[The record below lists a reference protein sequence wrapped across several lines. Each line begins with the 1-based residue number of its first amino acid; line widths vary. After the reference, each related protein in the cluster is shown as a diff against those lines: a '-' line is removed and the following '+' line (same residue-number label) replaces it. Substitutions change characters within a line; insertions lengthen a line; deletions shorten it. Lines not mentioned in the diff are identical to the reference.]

1 VKTALS
7 EEKEDE
13 AILEMAEEI
22 TNVVEE
28 GTETDEESEWE
39 DATPA
44 PGARAES
51 GPASA
56 IRREKAEHRPGDL
69 NHQAIEAVADEVA
82 EHLFAGLRVKT
93 GLSWRQEERVTL
105 WISLR
110 GRDADMLVGPRAQTL
125 NSVQYLFRTLLHH
138 RIEGDYNVVID
149 ADGYRKRQR
158 SSLESLA
165 RKKADQAVNTGRTIR
180 LRPMPA
186 HDRRVI
192 HMLLRRMSESRQ
204 KASAKVKTA
213 PSPSSPS
220 ANWINNDANAGR
232 LPGHRAHHTRSAARR
247 RTHPGGTA
255 SYAALTA
262 AALGRRVG
270 ILTSFETNLSLT
282 AFDGAVTIVN
292 YPAPSS
298 TTFENIYT
306 NGCRRQMIYT
316 VAAAPD
322 ARPDSPGVAAKSPGA
337 PWPGDGGM

>member
-1 VKTALS
+1 MVEDSMEITAPSVDEAIILGLTRMAVTRDDVVIETLDEGSRGFLGLGARQARVRLTRRPVGLVEVTRAPIPAAPVEPTPVAPPPAPVAEPVTSRPAVKTALS

-192 HMLLRRMSESRQ
+192 HMLLRQDERVQTESIG
-204 KASAKVKTA
+204 KGE
-213 PSPSSPS
+213 
-220 ANWINNDANAGR
+220 N
-232 LPGHRAHHTRSAARR
+232 RA
-247 RTHPGGTA
+247 
-255 SYAALTA
+255 
-262 AALGRRVG
+262 
-270 ILTSFETNLSLT
+270 I
-282 AFDGAVTIVN
+282 TII
-292 YPAPSS
+292 P
-298 TTFENIYT
+298 I
-306 NGCRRQMIYT
+306 RKL
-316 VAAAPD
+316 D
-322 ARPDSPGVAAKSPGA
+322 K
-337 PWPGDGGM
+337 

>member
-1 VKTALS
+1 MVEDSMEITAPSVDEAIILGLTRMAVTRDDVVIETLDEGSRGFLGLGARQARVRLTRRPVGLVEVTRAPIPAAPVEPTPVAPPPAPVAEPVTSRPAVKTALS

-180 LRPMPA
+180 MRPMPA

-192 HMLLRRMSESRQ
+192 HMLLRQDERVQTESIG
-204 KASAKVKTA
+204 KGE
-213 PSPSSPS
+213 
-220 ANWINNDANAGR
+220 N
-232 LPGHRAHHTRSAARR
+232 RA
-247 RTHPGGTA
+247 
-255 SYAALTA
+255 
-262 AALGRRVG
+262 
-270 ILTSFETNLSLT
+270 I
-282 AFDGAVTIVN
+282 TII
-292 YPAPSS
+292 P
-298 TTFENIYT
+298 I
-306 NGCRRQMIYT
+306 RKL
-316 VAAAPD
+316 D
-322 ARPDSPGVAAKSPGA
+322 K
-337 PWPGDGGM
+337 